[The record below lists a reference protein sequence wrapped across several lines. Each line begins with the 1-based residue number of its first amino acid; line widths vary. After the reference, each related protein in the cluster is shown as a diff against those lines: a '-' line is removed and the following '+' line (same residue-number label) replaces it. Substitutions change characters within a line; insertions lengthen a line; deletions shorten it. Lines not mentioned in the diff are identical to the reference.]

1 MNEAIVG
8 LLFDLHAYNVLDLY
22 VINSI
27 SKNFGVDAEE
37 LCEANG
43 ITYNME

>member
-1 MNEAIVG
+1 MEEAIIG
-8 LLFDLHAYNVLDLY
+8 LLFDLHAFNMLNINI
-22 VINSI
+22 INSI

-43 ITYNME
+43 ITYDIE